1 MELSNIGVITIINR
15 IYQKAILTLESG
27 EKINIDGYDNI
38 GKCFH
43 EDLGNVEL
51 SGKLSVT
58 QSNISQKVIV
68 GVLKYYNRTKFN
80 SNKRGIDLYKF
91 VPLSP
96 HYPNFLVTSKN
107 KSKYNTNVIAT
118 IKFSNWDGTL
128 PHGNLQQIIGPV
140 DNYQHLYEGILWKHQ
155 LIQKYYKLNGRQK
168 SKIKQFQAKG
178 EGYSD
183 LTKEYTISIDPEG
196 CLDIDDA
203 FSWEILDNSD
213 HIMLKI
219 HISDVIGTMNE
230 MGLNEIL
237 NNLTTSVYSPHRNAN
252 MFQNILSQGALSLLP
267 DKKRLAISLYLEIK
281 EGEIINSQIVK
292 SIIINKT
299 SFSYEDFEKNHFNNK
314 KSEIYPIINCI
325 KKLKYPLLGNRFNK
339 VIDSHKLIEKLMIIY
354 NCEVVKFLHQ
364 ANLKPI
370 YRIHQSNV
378 SMEMEENIPR
388 ELEKFLS
395 IIKNKAAVY
404 TFDSSNTNHSAL
416 GINNYTHFTSPI
428 RRYVDC
434 YNHSLVHNMLSN
446 ENYTISI
453 SLDKINNFNSRV
465 KRMERDS
472 AKISMSQFISNT
484 DNHDFSGYIYN
495 ITNDR
500 MIDFYIPSRKINV
513 HFRIHHNQL
522 DEILNIN
529 VNENENMIEISHNE
543 NKKKTKIPLFKTI
556 KLEIFICPQKD
567 IPYRD
572 LTFRI
577 GILEDFLHLWAFTT

>member
-1 MELSNIGVITIINR
+1 MELSNTSIISIKDR
-15 IYQKAILTLESG
+15 KYQQATLTLDSG
-27 EKINIDGYDNI
+27 EEIQIDGYDNI

-43 EDLGNVEL
+43 GDFGKMDP

-58 QSNISQKVIV
+58 KSNISQINIV
-68 GVLKYYNRTKFN
+68 GVLKYFDRVKFS
-80 SNKRGIDLYKF
+80 SNKRRIDRYKF
-91 VPLSP
+91 VPLLGN
-96 HYPNFLVTSKN
+96 YPNFLVTSKN

-118 IKFSNWDGTL
+118 IKFSNWDETL
-128 PHGNLQQIIGPV
+128 PQGNLQQIIGPV
-140 DNYQHLYEGILWKHQ
+140 DKYKNLYEGVLWKHQ
-155 LIQKYYKLNGRQK
+155 LIQKYYKLNGKQK
-168 SKIKQFQAKG
+168 SKIKQYQIVGKG
-178 EGYSD
+178 YVDSSLEN
-183 LTKEYTISIDPEG
+183 TISIDPIG

-203 FSWEILDNSD
+203 FSWEILDNPD

-267 DKKRLAISLYLEIK
+267 DKKRLAISLYLEME
-281 EGEIINSQIVK
+281 EGDIINSQIVK

-299 SFSYEDFEKNHFNNK
+299 AFSYEDFEKKHFYNK
-314 KSEIYPIINCI
+314 KSELYPIINCI
-325 KKLKYPLLGNRFNK
+325 KKLKYPLLGKRFNK
-339 VIDSHKLIEKLMIIY
+339 IFDSHKLIEKLMIIY

-364 ANLKPI
+364 SNLKPI
-370 YRIHQSNV
+370 YRIHQSND
-378 SMEMEENIPR
+378 SLEMEENIPR

-434 YNHSLVHNMLSN
+434 YNHRLVHNMLSD
-446 ENYTISI
+446 ENYTIPI
-453 SLDKINNFNSRV
+453 SLEKINNFNSRI

-472 AKISMSQFISNT
+472 AKISISQFINDT
-484 DNHDFSGYIYN
+484 DTHKFSGYIYK

-522 DEILNIN
+522 DEILDIS
-529 VNENENMIEISHNE
+529 VNEQTIVLSHKE
-543 NKKKTKIPLFKTI
+543 NKNTVKIPLFQTI
-556 KLEIFICPQKD
+556 DLEIFVCAQKD
-567 IPYRD
+567 NPYRD

-577 GILEDFLHLWAFTT
+577 GILEEFLN